1 MKETRRN
8 IVVVLNI
15 VIVHQLQNI
24 LEDLY
29 IQKTRIFYDRIL
41 MMLLLG
47 QVLEMVIG
55 IPIHVTNIHHLKD
68 GTLFL
73 MLR

>member
-1 MKETRRN
+1 M
-8 IVVVLNI
+8 VVLNI
-15 VIVHQLQNI
+15 VTVHRLQNI

-29 IQKTRIFYDRIL
+29 IQKTRTFYDRFL

-55 IPIHVTNIHHLKD
+55 IPTHVTNIHHLKD
-68 GTLFL
+68 GMPFL